1 MLPFYFTTFLVAN
14 LLAQAHMRG
23 HAVRNPVA
31 GAAPA
36 GIFASLYKC
45 LPGGL
50 LGAAGGDNQARVEVC
65 AGVCMCGGGMH
76 GEMQGVV
83 AYDICMLHI

>member
-45 LPGGL
+45 LPDGF
-50 LGAAGGDNQARVEVC
+50 LGAAGGGDHPRVE
-65 AGVCMCGGGMH
+65 ASAEVCMHVCVCGW
-76 GEMQGVV
+76 
-83 AYDICMLHI
+83 